1 MAMALRVRIA
11 TFNLESLDDRPD
23 MEPRLS
29 ERIRVLR
36 PQLLR
41 LQADV
46 LCLQEVNAQQSE
58 KHGPRKLLALEKLL
72 RETPYAGYHLAA
84 SGMRGGED
92 LADVH
97 NLVTLSRFPIA
108 QQRQSWHDLV
118 PAPKWRPVTA
128 QPPAETRAAVEWDR
142 PILYTALGLDE
153 GSDGGRLLHLVN
165 LHLRSPLAAVIEG
178 QKLDAFTWKSVPG
191 WAEGFWLAA
200 IKRGGQAL
208 EARLL
213 IDRLFDADGE
223 ALVAVCGDFNATARE
238 TAVRMIRGD
247 EEDTG
252 SGRLA
257 GRAMVPVERS
267 IPDSQRYSVLHHGE
281 PVMLDHVLVSRAL
294 MAWFRHAEIHNEAL
308 EDELVAFAT
317 VSRSPVSFH
326 APVLAEFDLPE
337 PA

>member
-1 MAMALRVRIA
+1 MALRVRIA
-11 TFNLESLDDRPD
+11 TFNVESLDDRPD
-23 MEPRLS
+23 LEPSLA

-46 LCLQEVNAQQSE
+46 LCLQEVNAQHTE

-72 RETPYAGYHLAA
+72 RETPYASYHLAA
-84 SGMRGGED
+84 SGMQGGAG
-92 LADVH
+92 LANVH

-108 QQRQSWHDLV
+108 EQRQYWHDLV
-118 PAPKWRPVTA
+118 PAPEWRPVTA
-128 QPPAETRAAVEWDR
+128 EPPAETAAAVEWDR
-142 PILYTALGLDE
+142 PILYTALRLGE
-153 GSDGGRLLHLVN
+153 AAGAGQLLHVVN

-178 QKLDAFTWKSVPG
+178 QKLDSFTWKTVPG

-200 IKRGGQAL
+200 IKRAGQAL

-213 IDRLFDADGE
+213 TDRLFDADPE
-223 ALVAVCGDFNATARE
+223 ALIAVCGDFNATARE
-238 TAVRMIRGD
+238 TSVRVIRGD

-267 IPDSQRYSVLHHGE
+267 IPESQRYSVLHHGE
-281 PVMLDHVLVSRAL
+281 PVMLDHVLVSRTL

-326 APVLAEFDLPE
+326 APVLAEFELPG